1 VARFLRAAPGRGV
14 ESGVS
19 SSTTLSDPSDVL
31 DRIKRGLAGYVSY
44 LAACEM
50 NQSFSEYILYEP
62 ILRIL
67 TARGYLVNF
76 EVECPGIAQPRN
88 GDKKRLDLVA
98 TCRSSVFAMEVK
110 WKKERSLA
118 PGGDLAKLKAYLI
131 RILNRER
138 SCASLA
144 AKATSTPSRSKDA
157 RNSVPRC
164 MPTFERPNS
173 VAEFSN

>member
-1 VARFLRAAPGRGV
+1 
-14 ESGVS
+14 
-19 SSTTLSDPSDVL
+19 
-31 DRIKRGLAGYVSY
+31 
-44 LAACEM
+44 M

-88 GDKKRLDLVA
+88 RDKKRLDLVA

-118 PGGDLAKLKAYLI
+118 PGGDLAKLKAYLNSNPQSRAFLCVFGRQSHLNAI
-131 RILNRER
+131 EIQGCTEFRSAVYADFRKTKFGCRIFELVG
-138 SCASLA
+138 A
-144 AKATSTPSRSKDA
+144 A
-157 RNSVPRC
+157 C
-164 MPTFERPNS
+164 
-173 VAEFSN
+173 